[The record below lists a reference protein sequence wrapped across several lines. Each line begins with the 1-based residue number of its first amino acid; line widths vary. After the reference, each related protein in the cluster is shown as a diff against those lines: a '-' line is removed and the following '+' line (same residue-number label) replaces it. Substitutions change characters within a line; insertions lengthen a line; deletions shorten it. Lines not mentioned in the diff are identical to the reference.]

1 MYNSPNFFIKNTPSL
16 LITPFALTFK
26 NDFLVG
32 DRNRN
37 LLEKIETERIGGG
50 GSSVCIS
57 VSHLQPIISL
67 IFLKDFFVN
76 LKYEFYDCKSCFRT
90 DFLQP

>member
-16 LITPFALTFK
+16 LITPFTLTFK

-67 IFLKDFFVN
+67 IFLKGFFVN
-76 LKYEFYDCKSCFRT
+76 LKDEFYDCKSCFRT